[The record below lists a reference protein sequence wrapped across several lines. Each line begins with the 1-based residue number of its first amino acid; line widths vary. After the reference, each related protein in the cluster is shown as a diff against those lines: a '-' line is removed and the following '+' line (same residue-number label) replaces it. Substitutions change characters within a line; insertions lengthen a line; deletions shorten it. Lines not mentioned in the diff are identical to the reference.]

1 MTTSHQATSRPT
13 GPRYPWVVVG
23 LLWFCGFFNYADRQ
37 AVFSVFP
44 LLKAEFGL
52 SNEQKGMI
60 GSAFMLVY
68 ALSAPLAGYVVD
80 RASRRIL
87 IVAGLAFWS
96 IVCAATALARTF
108 NQLLFFRAA
117 EGLGETFYFPASMS
131 LLADYHGPRTRSRAM
146 SIHQTSVYAGTA
158 LGGIAAGYLGENYG
172 WRSPFWAL
180 GLVGLVYAGWLGSRI
195 VEPVRQQDDE
205 TPRPSPDGAEDEL
218 ALVLARPSFREN
230 LSVIFRTP
238 AAVML
243 LAVFGCANFVAAVF
257 LTWLTDFVYNKFHLS
272 VTYSAI
278 VANIFTAASLVGA
291 LSGGVFADL
300 AARRPGGRIRVQ
312 ALGLFVGAP
321 FIYLVGTAS
330 TIPLLIV
337 GMIAVGLSKGFYD
350 ANIFA
355 SVYDVVPAKMRGTT
369 AGLMNTIGWA
379 FASLGPWAI
388 GRASDRYGLGTAI
401 GSLSGVYVLGGLLAL
416 VAASLAARS
425 QAGAR

>member
-1 MTTSHQATSRPT
+1 MTTPAESTSKT
-13 GPRYPWVVVG
+13 AGSRYPWVVVG

-52 SNEQKGMI
+52 SNEQKGLI

-87 IVAGLAFWS
+87 IVVGLAFWS
-96 IVCAATALARTF
+96 VVCAATALARTF
-108 NQLLFFRAA
+108 HQLLFFRAA

-172 WRSPFWAL
+172 WRSPFWVL
-180 GLVGLVYAGWLGSRI
+180 GLVGLAYAGWLGSQI
-195 VEPVRQQDDE
+195 VEPVRGEDDDI
-205 TPRPSPDGAEDEL
+205 PHPVPDSAGDEL
-218 ALVLARPSFREN
+218 APARPSFGEN
-230 LSVIFRTP
+230 LMVLFRTP
-238 AAVML
+238 AAVTL
-243 LAVFGCANFVAAVF
+243 LAVFGCANLVAAVF
-257 LTWLTDFVYNKFHLS
+257 LTWLTDFVYTKFHLT

-278 VANIFTAASLVGA
+278 VANIFTMASLVGA

-300 AARRPGGRIRVQ
+300 AARWPGGRIRVQ

-337 GMIAVGLSKGFYD
+337 GMIAVGLCKGFYD

-355 SVYDVVPAKMRGTT
+355 SVYDVVPARMRGTT

-379 FASLGPWAI
+379 FASVGPWAI
-388 GRASDRYGLGTAI
+388 GRASGRFGMSAAI
-401 GSLSGVYVLGGLLAL
+401 GSTSAVYVVGGLLAL
-416 VAASLAARS
+416 VAASLAARR
-425 QAGAR
+425 QAGVA

>member
-1 MTTSHQATSRPT
+1 M

-44 LLKAEFGL
+44 LLKDEFGL
-52 SNEQKGMI
+52 SNEQKGLI

-68 ALSAPLAGYVVD
+68 ALSAPLAGFVVD
-80 RASRRIL
+80 RTSRRFL
-87 IVAGLAFWS
+87 IVVGLAFWS
-96 IVCAATALARTF
+96 LVCAATALARTF

-158 LGGIAAGYLGENYG
+158 LGGIGAGYLGANFG

-180 GLVGLVYAGWLGSRI
+180 GLVGLVYAGWLASQI
-195 VEPVRQQDDE
+195 VEPVRSRDE
-205 TPRPSPDGAEDEL
+205 DKPDPGPDLAREEIAGEEL
-218 ALVLARPSFREN
+218 AEEVLATARPNFGEN
-230 LSVIFRTP
+230 LAVIFRTP

-257 LTWLTDFVYNKFHLS
+257 LTWLTDFVYTKFGLS
-272 VTYSAI
+272 ITYSAI
-278 VANIFTAASLVGA
+278 VANIFTLASLVGA

-300 AARRPGGRIRVQ
+300 AARWPGGRIRVQ

-321 FIYLVGTAS
+321 FIYMVGTAS

-379 FASLGPWAI
+379 FASIGPWAI
-388 GRASDRYGLGTAI
+388 GRASDRYGLSAAI
-401 GSLSGVYVLGGLLAL
+401 GSIAGVYVLGGVLAL
-416 VAASLAARS
+416 VAASLAARR

>member
-1 MTTSHQATSRPT
+1 M

-52 SNEQKGMI
+52 SNEQKGLI

-68 ALSAPLAGYVVD
+68 ALSAPLAGFVVD
-80 RASRRIL
+80 RASRRFL
-87 IVAGLAFWS
+87 IVVGLAFWS
-96 IVCAATALARTF
+96 LVCAATALARTF

-158 LGGIAAGYLGENYG
+158 LGGIAAGYLGANFG
-172 WRSPFWAL
+172 WRSPFWVL
-180 GLVGLVYAGWLGSRI
+180 GLVGLVYAGWLASQI
-195 VEPVRQQDDE
+195 VEPVRSRDDDK
-205 TPRPSPDGAEDEL
+205 PDPGPDLARGDRARGRGARHRPAELRREPDGHLQDAGRGHAAGGLRLREL
-218 ALVLARPSFREN
+218 RGRGLPDMADGLRLHQVRSQHHLFGDRRE
-230 LSVIFRTP
+230 
-238 AAVML
+238 
-243 LAVFGCANFVAAVF
+243 
-257 LTWLTDFVYNKFHLS
+257 HLH
-272 VTYSAI
+272 A
-278 VANIFTAASLVGA
+278 GEP
-291 LSGGVFADL
+291 G
-300 AARRPGGRIRVQ
+300 RRPQRGRVRRPRRPVAGGRIRVQ

-321 FIYLVGTAS
+321 FIYMVGTAS

-337 GMIAVGLSKGFYD
+337 GMIAVGLCKGFYD

-388 GRASDRYGLGTAI
+388 GRASDRYGLSAAI
-401 GSLSGVYVLGGLLAL
+401 GSIAGVYVLGGVLAL
-416 VAASLAARS
+416 VAASLAARR

>member
-1 MTTSHQATSRPT
+1 
-13 GPRYPWVVVG
+13 VVVG

-52 SNEQKGMI
+52 NDEQKGLI

-68 ALSAPLAGYVVD
+68 ALSAPLAGFVVD
-80 RASRRIL
+80 RTSRRVL
-87 IVAGLAFWS
+87 IVVGLAFWS

-108 NQLLFFRAA
+108 NQLLLFRAA

-146 SIHQTSVYAGTA
+146 SIHQTSVYTGTA
-158 LGGIAAGYLGENYG
+158 LGGIAAAYLGAKYG

-180 GLVGLVYAGWLGSRI
+180 GLVGLVYAGWLASQI
-195 VEPVRQQDDE
+195 VEPVRSSDE
-205 TPRPSPDGAEDEL
+205 KPDPGPNLAQAEL
-218 ALVLARPSFREN
+218 AGEGLVLARPDFRDN
-230 LSVIFRTP
+230 LTVIFKTS

-257 LTWLTDFVYNKFHLS
+257 LTWLTDFVYTKFGLS
-272 VTYSAI
+272 LTYSAI
-278 VANIFTAASLVGA
+278 VANIFTRASLIGA
-291 LSGGVFADL
+291 LGGGVFADL

-312 ALGLFVGAP
+312 AFGLFVGAP

-337 GMIAVGLSKGFYD
+337 GMIAVGLSKGVYD

-355 SVYDVVPAKMRGTT
+355 SVYDVVPARC
-369 AGLMNTIGWA
+369 AGRRPG
-379 FASLGPWAI
+379 
-388 GRASDRYGLGTAI
+388 
-401 GSLSGVYVLGGLLAL
+401 
-416 VAASLAARS
+416 
-425 QAGAR
+425 

>member
-1 MTTSHQATSRPT
+1 VATTTPPAPRST
-13 GPRYPWVVVG
+13 GSRYPWVVVG

-52 SNEQKGMI
+52 SNEQKGLI

-87 IVAGLAFWS
+87 IVVGLAFWS

-172 WRSPFWAL
+172 WRSPFWVL
-180 GLVGLVYAGWLGSRI
+180 GLVGLAYAGWLGSQI
-195 VEPVRQQDDE
+195 VEPARGNDDE
-205 TPRPSPDGAEDEL
+205 KPDPVSEVAGDEPTP
-218 ALVLARPSFREN
+218 VRPSFLDN
-230 LSVIFRTP
+230 LLVLFGTP

-257 LTWLTDFVYNKFHLS
+257 LTWLTDFVYTKFHLS
-272 VTYSAI
+272 ITYSAV
-278 VANIFTAASLVGA
+278 VANIFTMASLVGA
-291 LSGGVFADL
+291 
-300 AARRPGGRIRVQ
+300 
-312 ALGLFVGAP
+312 
-321 FIYLVGTAS
+321 IYLVGTAS

-337 GMIAVGLSKGFYD
+337 GMVAVGLCKGFYD

-369 AGLMNTIGWA
+369 AGMMNTIGWA
-379 FASLGPWAI
+379 FASVGPWAI
-388 GRASDRYGLGTAI
+388 GRASGRYGLSAAI
-401 GSLSGVYVLGGLLAL
+401 GSISAVYVLGGLLAL
-416 VAASLAARS
+416 AAASLAARR
-425 QAGAR
+425 QTGEG